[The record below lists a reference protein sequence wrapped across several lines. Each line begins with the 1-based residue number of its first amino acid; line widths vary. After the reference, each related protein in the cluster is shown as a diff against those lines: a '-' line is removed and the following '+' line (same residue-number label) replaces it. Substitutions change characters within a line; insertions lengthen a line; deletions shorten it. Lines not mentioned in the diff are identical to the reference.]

1 MWHSAS
7 SLWGNRASRPG
18 SLRTGN
24 RSCGQDARRPHRRD
38 ALCHDPAANRGRT
51 HRCSHH
57 HQRALARMLS
67 SRSLLCRFALFS
79 HFRRFADMSSIA
91 SSAIPAAALTI
102 AQRLSASLDPD
113 RIWLFGSH
121 ARGDATPDSDLDF
134 LVVIPQSADSRYRR
148 AVKARALVTEL
159 RVPKDIIVLTREE
172 WTNELRVPSSLASTV
187 LREGVSLYGS

>member
-1 MWHSAS
+1 
-7 SLWGNRASRPG
+7 
-18 SLRTGN
+18 
-24 RSCGQDARRPHRRD
+24 
-38 ALCHDPAANRGRT
+38 
-51 HRCSHH
+51 
-57 HQRALARMLS
+57 
-67 SRSLLCRFALFS
+67 
-79 HFRRFADMSSIA
+79 MSSIA

-102 AQRLSASLDPD
+102 AQRLSASLEPD

-134 LVVIPQSADSRYRR
+134 LVVIPQSADSRYHR
-148 AVKARALVTEL
+148 AVKARAMVTEL